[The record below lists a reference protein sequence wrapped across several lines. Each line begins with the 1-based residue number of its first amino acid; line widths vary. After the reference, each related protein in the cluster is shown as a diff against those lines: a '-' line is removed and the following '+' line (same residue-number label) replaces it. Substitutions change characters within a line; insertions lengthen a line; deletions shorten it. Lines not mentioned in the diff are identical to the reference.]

1 MLVQAELLLIYKQ
14 DDVVIKYDIALK
26 NITKNY
32 GYICRKIK
40 QQSYLPAILIDHSA
54 QTVPPVALK

>member
-14 DDVVIKYDIALK
+14 DDVVNKYDIVLET
-26 NITKNY
+26 ITMNY

-40 QQSYLPAILIDHSA
+40 QQSYLPAILIIQRVVS
-54 QTVPPVALK
+54 

>member
-40 QQSYLPAILIDHSA
+40 QQSYLPAILIIQRVVS
-54 QTVPPVALK
+54 

>member
-32 GYICRKIK
+32 MHYA
-40 QQSYLPAILIDHSA
+40 YD
-54 QTVPPVALK
+54 